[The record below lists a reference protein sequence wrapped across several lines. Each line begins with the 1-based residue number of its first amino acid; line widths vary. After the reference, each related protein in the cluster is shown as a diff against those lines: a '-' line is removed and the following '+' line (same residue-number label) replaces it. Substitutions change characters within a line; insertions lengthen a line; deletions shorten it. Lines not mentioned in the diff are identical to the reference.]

1 MENKLSFEQSMQ
13 RLEQIVRLL
22 EKGDAPLEDSM
33 KLFEE
38 GIGLALSCK
47 DQLEK
52 AEAKVV
58 QLTKGPDGEPVE
70 SEFQHAK
77 EE

>member
-1 MENKLSFEQSMQ
+1 MENKPSFEQSMQ